1 MPDRAPCSTGAALE
15 LLLSVIET
23 PEAVITGS
31 VLADYYSAAS
41 STLLDSGLLK
51 ADDHELVAVSGA
63 DYDDVPVT
71 VSWSPDGSQM
81 GYFSPTAGWVPVP
94 DERTRRFRID
104 FPAVIARLL
113 LHAEWSSRH
122 GPAMLVSD
130 FLWEIGDVRLG
141 RRGQWVSIWFG
152 RRLHDPSVWRQVG
165 MAAKSRPASH
175 LRILLTSTPA
185 HRLPEDSLSG
195 HLVVGVRDVIDFN
208 AGLCIQPD
216 ILAARLGGSRLPAV
230 DAAIDLS
237 PDGTTLTI
245 NGTII
250 IDFKSDIHIAIIRK
264 LVAGHKDGKRFA
276 VRDLLAAGRSGSAG
290 LRRAFGAKKWAAL
303 SPYLKSHNGLWG
315 FEL

>member
-1 MPDRAPCSTGAALE
+1 ME

-31 VLADYYSAAS
+31 VLADHYSADS
-41 STLLDSGLLK
+41 SALLDAGLLK
-51 ADDHELVAVSGA
+51 SADHELVAVSGA
-63 DYDDVPVT
+63 DHDDVPVS
-71 VSWSPDGSQM
+71 VSWSPDGSQL
-81 GYFSPTAGWVPVP
+81 GYFSPTAGWIPVP
-94 DERTRRFRID
+94 DEQMRRFRVD
-104 FPAVIARLL
+104 FPAVITRLML
-113 LHAEWSSRH
+113 QAELSSRRS
-122 GPAMLVSD
+122 PVAIVSD

-141 RRGQWVSIWFG
+141 RRAQRVSIWFG
-152 RRLHDPSVWRQVG
+152 RRLHDPSVWRQIG
-165 MAAKSRPASH
+165 NSAKSRPAAR

-185 HRLPEDSLSG
+185 HRLPEDSLPG

-216 ILAARLGGSRLPAV
+216 ILAARLDGSRLPAV

-237 PDGTTLTI
+237 PDGTKLTI

-276 VRDLLAAGRSGSAG
+276 VRDLLAAGHSGSAG

-303 SPYLKSHNGLWG
+303 SPYLKSRNGLWG